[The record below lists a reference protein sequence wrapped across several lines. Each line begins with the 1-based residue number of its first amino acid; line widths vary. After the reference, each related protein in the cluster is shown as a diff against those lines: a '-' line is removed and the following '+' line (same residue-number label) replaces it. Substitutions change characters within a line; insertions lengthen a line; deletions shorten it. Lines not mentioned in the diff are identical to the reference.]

1 MKKFFILFVLILSCI
16 FLFTSCDGDLSK
28 KSTPQDKKVEFKL
41 YNSKLYMAKGDYF
54 PLCFDISKSE
64 GVEWKSDN
72 SLVAEVTENG
82 MVKALDNGKCN
93 IIASLNNKLVASTEI
108 NIAEALVSLDYSSNT
123 QCYNVTRYSSISS
136 ALREKDNIIVMNGRY
151 DEDIIVSGEKSIL
164 GVGSVYMRSIKGDKL
179 DIKNISFESEIVNT
193 FIEAKSSI
201 KLDNVN
207 VSYSGDNTEGIVGV
221 KTISTT
227 NIIEVKNCSLSN
239 LGVGIMCDK
248 SKANYNIQD
257 NKLGKCEVGILVD
270 LREKNNGFGNVKAR
284 GRIISNIYQDCKKD
298 NDFLYMNGNYEG
310 DLDFYDFNP
319 TL

>member
-1 MKKFFILFVLILSCI
+1 MKKFFILLVLILSCT
-16 FLFTSCDGDLSK
+16 FLFTSCDGDFSK
-28 KSTPQDKKVEFKL
+28 GGVPQDKKVKFEL

-108 NIAEALVSLDYSSNT
+108 NIADALVSLDYSSNT
-123 QCYNVTRYSSISS
+123 QGYNVARYSSISS

-151 DEDIIVSGEKSIL
+151 DEDIVVSGEKSIL
-164 GVGSVYMRSIKGDKL
+164 GVGSVYLRSIKGDKL
-179 DIKNISFESEIVNT
+179 DIKNISFESDMVNT

-201 KLDNVN
+201 KLDNVGI
-207 VSYSGDNTEGIVGV
+207 SYSGDSLEGIVGI
-221 KTISTT
+221 KTVCTT
-227 NIIEVKNCSLSN
+227 NIIEIKNCSLSN
-239 LGVGIMCDK
+239 LGAGIMCDK
-248 SKANYNIQD
+248 SKAHYNIQD

-270 LREKNNGFGNVKAR
+270 LREKSSGFGNVKAS
-284 GRIISNIYQDCKKD
+284 GQIINNIYQDCKKN
-298 NDFLYMNGNYEG
+298 NDFLFMKGNYEG